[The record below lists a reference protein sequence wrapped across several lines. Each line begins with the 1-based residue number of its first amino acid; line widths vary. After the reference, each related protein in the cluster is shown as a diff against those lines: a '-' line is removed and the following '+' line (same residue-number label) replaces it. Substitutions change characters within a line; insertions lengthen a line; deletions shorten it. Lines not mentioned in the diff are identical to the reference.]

1 MKNKIDLIISVI
13 PVVVLIVLLAFT
25 IQIFG
30 SDALSGAAQTAL
42 LAAAGL
48 CCFLAM
54 WWFKVPWKQLEDGI
68 KVNVGNV
75 SIALVIL
82 LLIGAISGTWIL
94 SGVVP
99 LLIYYGLQIISP
111 SFFLVCTCLI
121 CCLVS
126 VMTGSSWTTI
136 ATIGIALLGIGEAQG
151 FSEGLIAGAIVSGAY
166 FGDKM
171 SPLSDTTVMAS
182 SMGDVPLFSHIRYL
196 VYTTVP
202 AILITILIF
211 TVLGLSHQVNDAAEI
226 QLYTQILSGKF
237 NLTPWLLVVPV
248 LTIVM
253 IARRLP
259 ALVVLFLSTLTAAIF
274 ALIFQP
280 HILEEVGGNSSA
292 NHVFTGMIMSICGET
307 QIETGVPH
315 INELVSTTGMSGM
328 LNTIWLIISAMC
340 FGACMTA
347 SGMLEHITMLLTP
360 LCHKRT
366 GMVAI
371 TVSTGTLLNGMVADQ
386 YLSIILT
393 SNMFKGIFRRQGY
406 ENRLLSRCLE
416 DSCTVTSPLFPWSSC
431 GMTQAT
437 ILGVPTLTYLPYCFF
452 NMLCPLASITVAAL
466 GWKIFKHCEENL

>member
-1 MKNKIDLIISVI
+1 MKNKKDITISVI
-13 PVVVLIVLLAFT
+13 PVVVLIVLLSIT

-42 LAAAGL
+42 MAAAGL

-54 WWFKVPWKQLEDGI
+54 WWFKVPWKQLENGI
-68 KVNVGNV
+68 KSNVGNV

-99 LLIYYGLQIISP
+99 LLIYYGLQVISP

-126 VMTGSSWTTI
+126 LMTGSSWTTI

-151 FSEGLIAGAIVSGAY
+151 FNEGLIAGAIISGSY

-182 SMGDVPLFSHIRYL
+182 SMADVPLFSHIRYL

-202 AILITILIF
+202 AILITLVIF
-211 TVLGLSHQVNDAAEI
+211 TVLGLSHQVTDAAEI
-226 QLYTQILSGKF
+226 QLYTQTLAQKF
-237 NLTPWLLVVPV
+237 NLTPWLLIVPV
-248 LTIVM
+248 LTALM

-259 ALVVLFLSTLTAAIF
+259 ALVVLFLSTLLAAIF
-274 ALIFQP
+274 ALIFQS
-280 HILEEVGGNSSA
+280 HILAEVGGSSSV
-292 NHVFTGMIMSICGET
+292 NHVFTGVILSICGET
-307 QIETGVPH
+307 QIETGVPE
-315 INELVSTTGMSGM
+315 INELVATSGMSGM
-328 LNTIWLIISAMC
+328 MNTIWLIISAMC

-347 SGMLEHITMLLTP
+347 SGMLERITSLLAP
-360 LCHKRT
+360 LCKKRA
-366 GMVAI
+366 GMVAT
-371 TVSTGTLLNGMVADQ
+371 TVCTGTMLNGMVADQ

-393 SNMFKGIFRRQGY
+393 SNMFKGIFHRQGY
-406 ENRLLSRCLE
+406 EDRLLSRSLE

-437 ILGVPTLTYLPYCFF
+437 ILGVPTLTYLPFCFF
-452 NMLCPLASITVAAL
+452 NILCPLMSISVAL
-466 GWKIFKHCEENL
+466 IGWKIYKRA